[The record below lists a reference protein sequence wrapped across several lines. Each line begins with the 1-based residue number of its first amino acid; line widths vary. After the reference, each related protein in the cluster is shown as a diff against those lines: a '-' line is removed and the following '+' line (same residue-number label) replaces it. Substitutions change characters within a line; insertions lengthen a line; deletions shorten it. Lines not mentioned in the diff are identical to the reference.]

1 MNHIVNSSN
10 ITVVQSVS
18 YVEDMS
24 INDLFVSYIIQL
36 LPVLVTYIQYSLQT
50 SFFVVTLVCYYLF
63 ISVHFPATLEQQE

>member
-24 INDLFVSYIIQL
+24 INDLFVS
-36 LPVLVTYIQYSLQT
+36 
-50 SFFVVTLVCYYLF
+50 
-63 ISVHFPATLEQQE
+63 ISVIVMERQINTDFALQKPLG